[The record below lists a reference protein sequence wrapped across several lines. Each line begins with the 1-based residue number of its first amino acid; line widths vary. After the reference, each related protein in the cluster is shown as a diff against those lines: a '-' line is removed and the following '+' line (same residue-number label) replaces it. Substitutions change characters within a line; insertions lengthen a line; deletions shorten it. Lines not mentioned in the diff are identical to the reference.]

1 VRRKTAD
8 EAAKVVRSGDTILT
22 GGSGGGGAPAS
33 GNEAGASRNYDAM
46 IDQPYQFDF
55 YDGGGLDLAFLSFA
69 EVDAEGNVNVSR
81 FGQRIIEPGGFI
93 NISQKL
99 VKTVEQITY
108 SGRYARER
116 GQRVLYVTE
125 RAVFRLTAAGLELVE
140 IAPGVDVDRDILEHM
155 DFKSAISP
163 ALATMDARL
172 FQPGK
177 IGLARDLAAK
187 PHRAG
192 SPRLAIFDLACDA
205 RR

>member
-1 VRRKTAD
+1 
-8 EAAKVVRSGDTILT
+8 
-22 GGSGGGGAPAS
+22 
-33 GNEAGASRNYDAM
+33 
-46 IDQPYQFDF
+46 
-55 YDGGGLDLAFLSFA
+55 
-69 EVDAEGNVNVSR
+69 
-81 FGQRIIEPGGFI
+81 
-93 NISQKL
+93 
-99 VKTVEQITY
+99 VEQITY
-108 SGRYARER
+108 SDRYARER

-172 FQPGK
+172 YQPGK

-192 SPRLAIFDLACDA
+192 SPRLAIFDLA
-205 RR
+205 